1 MSLPSSED
9 VAYAT
14 AVVARMGAPMRTLM
28 ARFRDGLHL
37 TPNDYVVLEAYG
49 LVVEVGELGS
59 GEEYMALPGVVD
71 EFARRWGP
79 PLRGTGVEVRQLRGG
94 KRAREAI
101 KAEIFGSLPGAF
113 RLSPIAQGARP
124 AAAPVAEEPE
134 RVAVPVA
141 RVARVRERVGPAV
154 DAEPS
159 RPAAP
164 AVPWSGQQVIP
175 GRNPIGDVLARL
187 KR

>member
-1 MSLPSSED
+1 MSLPTSED

-14 AVVARMGAPMRTLM
+14 AVVARMGGPIRTLM

-49 LVVEVGELGS
+49 LVAAMGPGE
-59 GEEYMALPGVVD
+59 YWALPGVVD
-71 EFARRWGP
+71 EFAARFGP
-79 PLRGTGVEVRQLRGG
+79 PLRGPGVEVRQLLGG

-113 RLSPIAQGARP
+113 RLSPVAQGACP

-141 RVARVRERVGPAV
+141 RVARVRERERPTV
-154 DAEPS
+154 DVEPS

-175 GRNPIGDVLARL
+175 GRNPIGDALARL